1 MDEGQ
6 DMIEQIEALKKCVES
21 IYIKQFHF
29 EQVRKFIRQLLVL
42 TGTLLVF
49 TACYCVINN
58 KWIELLI
65 GINELFIGVI
75 YTVEVVKESKLNDTV
90 VSNESIKNK
99 IMIGILMA
107 VLIRML
113 MFTVLS
119 GMSYVV
125 RNASAY
131 VISSLIIIYLVTDM
145 NLKKSVKYEYELY
158 QYLKNAFLKKNIYHN
173 DLIIHI
179 ENDRK
184 IIAYNRNNFEKYV
197 VFKVKDGKV
206 VMGELHRL
214 SKSGIEAAENW
225 LKQNKNMIHGIG

>member
-1 MDEGQ
+1 MDKGGN
-6 DMIEQIEALKKCVES
+6 MIEQIEALKKCVES
-21 IYIKQFHF
+21 IYIKQLHF

-42 TGTLLVF
+42 TGVLLVV
-49 TACYCVINN
+49 TTCYCIINN
-58 KWIELLI
+58 EWIELII
-65 GINELFIGVI
+65 GINELFIGIV
-75 YTVEVVKESKLNDTV
+75 YTVEVVREIKLSDTV
-90 VSNESIKNK
+90 ASNESIKNK
-99 IMIGILMA
+99 IMFGILMA

-125 RNASAY
+125 GNASGY
-131 VISSLIIIYLVTDM
+131 VISSLIIIYLVTGM

-158 QYLKNAFLKKNIYHN
+158 QYLRDAFLKRNVYYKG
-173 DLIIHI
+173 LIIHI

-184 IIAYNRNNFEKYV
+184 ITAYNRNNFEKYV
-197 VFKVKDGKV
+197 VFKVKNGKV

-225 LKQNKNMIHGIG
+225 LKQNKNTIHGIR